1 MVKEYSCG
9 AILFCYDENVRKYV
23 LVQEASGSYG
33 FPKGHKENDETDIET
48 AKREIFE
55 ETGIVPEFIPNMKR
69 TIRYKL
75 MNDSEKEVTFF
86 VAKYKDQE
94 FNSIDKTIFAI
105 KKYDY
110 KAAKSVLKFNELK
123 NILTEVD
130 YMLDIMGE

>member
-75 MNDSEKEVTFF
+75 MNDS
-86 VAKYKDQE
+86 
-94 FNSIDKTIFAI
+94 
-105 KKYDY
+105 
-110 KAAKSVLKFNELK
+110 
-123 NILTEVD
+123 
-130 YMLDIMGE
+130 

>member
-94 FNSIDKTIFAI
+94 FNSIDKTILAI